1 MVTSVFARPTVHVW
15 CKIKVC
21 SAHGRECIVDEQR
34 PGPGPVLFRQLMQ
47 RSEQSILSYGLTGV

>member
-1 MVTSVFARPTVHVW
+1 MVTSVLRHQQYMFGV
-15 CKIKVC
+15 KLKF
-21 SAHGRECIVDEQR
+21 AHGRECIVDEQR